1 MRAKRIPLFVLLFLF
16 TACLCSSVRMDILC
30 RGWEEEL
37 AVARRAAETAD
48 YSGATAALDRLKEG
62 WQRRQ
67 VYLHIIVPHNEVDQA
82 QELID
87 LCRLALRRQDKDA
100 FLTAAVRLQSQLDLL
115 REIEQLSIK
124 NVL

>member
-16 TACLCSSVRMDILC
+16 AACLCSNVRMGILC
-30 RGWEEEL
+30 RGWEKEL
-37 AVARRAAETAD
+37 AAAQRAAETAD
-48 YSGATAALDRLKEG
+48 YPGAAAALGRLYTDWE
-62 WQRRQ
+62 RRQ
-67 VYLHIIVPHNEVDQA
+67 VYLHIIVPHDEVDQA

-87 LCRLALRRQDKDA
+87 LCRLALQRQDKDA
-100 FLTAAVRLQSQLDLL
+100 FLTTAVRLRSQLDLL